1 MKVPNHLAIILD
13 GNRRW
18 ARSRGLKTLEGHKKG
33 FENLINLVK
42 HCKKKGIKI
51 LSVFAFSTENFKR
64 SKEEVD
70 YLMDLFVNGFKT
82 KKREL
87 LDNNIK
93 VIFSGRKINLNKE
106 VVKVIDSLTE
116 LTKNNTGPIFNVCLN
131 YGSHQEIIDAFKK
144 MKDDNIN
151 FDTIDEDIVNKYL
164 YQDLPPIDYLIRT
177 SGEVRISN
185 FMLWQLS
192 YAELYFTDIMFPD
205 FNELELDKTLTEF
218 ELRNRRFGE

>member
-93 VIFSGRKINLNKE
+93 VIFSGRRINLNKE

-205 FNELELDKTLTEF
+205 FNELELDKALTEF

>member
-93 VIFSGRKINLNKE
+93 VIFSGRRINLNKE

-205 FNELELDKTLTEF
+205 FNKLELDKALTEF